1 MKTSSIWN
9 YRSIVCKIMMGL
21 VVAVAV
27 GSMDVAPA
35 LGKDHQKNKGYQKYK
50 GKQYRGNYY
59 NRGRGNDRYRYVNGR
74 RVYYQSYGYRERVY
88 VQPEVVYEPSPPPG
102 ISIFFPSIYISP

>member
-9 YRSIVCKIMMGL
+9 YRSIVSRIMMVL
-21 VVAVAV
+21 VLAVTL

-35 LGKDHQKNKGYQKYK
+35 LGKDHRDNKSYQKNQGKYHS
-50 GKQYRGNYY
+50 GHYDYRGNR
-59 NRGRGNDRYRYVNGR
+59 NGHYRYVNGR

-88 VQPEVVYEPSPPPG
+88 VQPEVVYEPPPPPG
-102 ISIFFPSIYISP
+102 ISIFFPSIYIGP